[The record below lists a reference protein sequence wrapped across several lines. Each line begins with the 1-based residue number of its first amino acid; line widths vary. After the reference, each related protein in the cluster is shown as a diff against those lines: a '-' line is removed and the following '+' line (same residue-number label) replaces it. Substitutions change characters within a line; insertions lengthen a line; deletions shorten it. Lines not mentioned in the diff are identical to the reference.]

1 MGSYLA
7 TFRTAKGEL
16 KSITVNAS
24 DPISA
29 RRYLRRRGIKT
40 LDFKNTTQSV
50 ETTGVNREKE
60 FIATFKDD
68 RGVVQTTTI
77 KAEDKTTARR
87 LLRRR
92 GIKPENIQP
101 ATLQKA
107 NQTSTKQT
115 REPFEEKSPK
125 KNDESSQNRNL
136 FSADLGKL
144 FKKAPGVKEKAV
156 WASKLSALVDA
167 GVPIVRSLDLM
178 ATQQK
183 LPMFKKALLHVSFEV
198 NQGVAMGAAMRQ
210 IPKVFDQLTIAM
222 IEAGEA
228 GGVLDES
235 LKRLAKLLEDNAK
248 LQNQIKG
255 ALGYPVAVLVIAILV
270 FLGMTIFLIPTF
282 AGIFED
288 LGAELP
294 AFTQLLVNF
303 SELLRSPTALYFVGI
318 IILSVWLFLRYYNTH
333 DGRRQVDRLVLKLP
347 LFGELIMMTATAQFC
362 RIFSSLTRA
371 GVPILMSLEISSDTA
386 GNSIISDAILESRAL
401 VQEGV
406 LLSTALMRQKVLP
419 DMALNML
426 SIGEETGEM
435 DKMLS
440 KVADFYE
447 DEVGAMVKAL
457 TSMLE
462 PAMIVVVGGIV
473 GSILLAMYLPMFT
486 VFDQIQ

>member
-1 MGSYLA
+1 MA
-7 TFRTAKGEL
+7 A
-16 KSITVNAS
+16 
-24 DPISA
+24 
-29 RRYLRRRGIKT
+29 
-40 LDFKNTTQSV
+40 
-50 ETTGVNREKE
+50 
-60 FIATFKDD
+60 FIASYTGPTGQP
-68 RGVVQTTTI
+68 RTVTI
-77 KAEDKTTARR
+77 KATDVGEAKK

-92 GIKPENIQP
+92 GIRADELRPVTPGNTKDG
-101 ATLQKA
+101 KA
-107 NQTSTKQT
+107 DAAAEGGLGSFDLN
-115 REPFEEKSPK
+115 RLFE
-125 KNDESSQNRNL
+125 
-136 FSADLGKL
+136 
-144 FKKAPGVKEKAV
+144 KAPGVKEKAV
-156 WASKLSALVDA
+156 FASKLAALVDA

-183 LPMFKKALLHVSFEV
+183 LPMFKRALTKVSLDV
-198 NQGVAMGAAMRQ
+198 NEGIALATSLRQ
-210 IPKVFDQLTIAM
+210 WPKVFDQLSIAM
-222 IEAGEA
+222 VEAGEA
-228 GGVLDES
+228 GGVLDEA

-294 AFTQLLVNF
+294 AFTQLLVDL
-303 SELLRSPTALYFVGI
+303 SALLRSSVALYALGV
-318 IILSVWLFLRYYNTH
+318 ILLAIWLLGRFYATH
-333 DGRRQVDRLVLKLP
+333 KGRRTIDRLVLKLP
-347 LFGELIMMTATAQFC
+347 LFGELILMTATAQFC

-371 GVPILMSLEISSDTA
+371 GVPILMSMEISSETA
-386 GNSIISDAILESRAL
+386 GNAIISDAILASRSM

-406 LLSTALMRQKVLP
+406 LLSNALIRQKVLP

-426 SIGEETGEM
+426 AIGEETGEM

>member
-1 MGSYLA
+1 MAAFISTYASPTGQP
-7 TFRTAKGEL
+7 RT
-16 KSITVNAS
+16 V
-24 DPISA
+24 
-29 RRYLRRRGIKT
+29 
-40 LDFKNTTQSV
+40 
-50 ETTGVNREKE
+50 
-60 FIATFKDD
+60 
-68 RGVVQTTTI
+68 TI
-77 KAEDKTTARR
+77 KAANLAEAKK

-92 GIKPENIQP
+92 GIRAEDLRPVSPGNTKD
-101 ATLQKA
+101 AKA
-107 NQTSTKQT
+107 NGAEARGLKSIDLK
-115 REPFEEKSPK
+115 RIFE
-125 KNDESSQNRNL
+125 
-136 FSADLGKL
+136 
-144 FKKAPGVKEKAV
+144 KAPGVKEKAV
-156 WASKLSALVDA
+156 FASKLAALVDA

-183 LPMFKKALLHVSFEV
+183 LPMFKRALTKVSLDV
-198 NQGVAMGAAMRQ
+198 NEGIALATALRQ
-210 IPKVFDQLTIAM
+210 WPKVFDQLSIAM
-222 IEAGEA
+222 VEAGEA
-228 GGVLDES
+228 GGVLDEA

-255 ALGYPVAVLVIAILV
+255 ALGYPLAVLVIAILV

-303 SELLRSPTALYFVGI
+303 SELLRSPLAVYAAGA
-318 IILSVWLFLRYYNTH
+318 ILVSIWLLSRFYATYN
-333 DGRRQVDRLVLKLP
+333 GRRTIDRLVLKLP
-347 LFGELIMMTATAQFC
+347 LFGELILMTATAQFC

-371 GVPILMSLEISSDTA
+371 GVPILMSMEISSETA
-386 GNSIISDAILESRAL
+386 GNSIISDAILASRGM

-406 LLSTALMRQKVLP
+406 LLSNALVRHKVLP

-426 SIGEETGEM
+426 AIGEETGEM

-462 PAMIVVVGGIV
+462 PTMIVVVGGIV

>member
-1 MGSYLA
+1 MA
-7 TFRTAKGEL
+7 TFTATYTSATGQELTLTLKANDVATAK
-16 KSITVNAS
+16 
-24 DPISA
+24 
-29 RRYLRRRGIKT
+29 RQLRRRGIKAT
-40 LDFKNTTQSV
+40 ELRAS
-50 ETTGVNREKE
+50 ETGSGRNRKKE
-60 FIATFKDD
+60 TSA
-68 RGVVQTTTI
+68 
-77 KAEDKTTARR
+77 
-87 LLRRR
+87 
-92 GIKPENIQP
+92 
-101 ATLQKA
+101 KA
-107 NQTSTKQT
+107 NETSGG
-115 REPFEEKSPK
+115 SLL
-125 KNDESSQNRNL
+125 SI
-136 FSADLGKL
+136 DLGEAFQKP
-144 FKKAPGVKEKAV
+144 PGVKEKAV
-156 WASKLSALVDA
+156 WASKLAALVDA

-183 LPMFKKALLHVSFEV
+183 LPMFKKALTAVGVEV
-198 NQGVAMGAAMRQ
+198 NQGTAMGAAMRQ
-210 IPKVFDQLTIAM
+210 WPKVFDQLTVAM
-222 IEAGEA
+222 VEAGEA

-235 LKRLAKLLEDNAK
+235 LKRLAKLLEDNAR

-294 AFTQLLVNF
+294 LFTQLMVDL
-303 SELLRSPTALYFVGI
+303 SKLLRSSAALVFAGALLVA
-318 IILSVWLFLRYYNTH
+318 VWLFNRYYAT
-333 DGRRQVDRLVLKLP
+333 DKGRRVVDRLMLKVP
-347 LFGELIMMTATAQFC
+347 LFGDLIMKTATAQFC

-371 GVPILMSLEISSDTA
+371 GVPILMALDISSETA
-386 GNSIISDAILESRAL
+386 GNSIISDAILDSRAL

-406 LLSTALMRQKVLP
+406 LLSTALTRQKVLP
-419 DMALNML
+419 DMALSML

-435 DKMLS
+435 DQMLS

-447 DEVGAMVKAL
+447 DEVSASVKAL

>member
-1 MGSYLA
+1 MASFVATYTGS
-7 TFRTAKGEL
+7 TGQPRTL
-16 KSITVNAS
+16 TVRAADLS
-24 DPISA
+24 EA
-29 RRYLRRRGIKT
+29 RKQLRRRGIRATDVKPSGNDT
-40 LDFKNTTQSV
+40 RGS
-50 ETTGVNREKE
+50 EK
-60 FIATFKDD
+60 KDA
-68 RGVVQTTTI
+68 G
-77 KAEDKTTARR
+77 
-87 LLRRR
+87 
-92 GIKPENIQP
+92 GGM
-101 ATLQKA
+101 
-107 NQTSTKQT
+107 S
-115 REPFEEKSPK
+115 F
-125 KNDESSQNRNL
+125 
-136 FSADLGKL
+136 DLGRA
-144 FKKAPGVKEKAV
+144 FEKAPGVKEKAV
-156 WASKLSALVDA
+156 FASKLAALVDA

-183 LPMFKKALLHVSFEV
+183 LPMFKRALVRVSLDV
-198 NQGVAMGAAMRQ
+198 NEGIALGTAIRKW
-210 IPKVFDQLTIAM
+210 PKVFDQLSVAM
-222 IEAGEA
+222 VEAGEA

-294 AFTQLLVNF
+294 AFTQLLVDL
-303 SELLRSPTALYFVGI
+303 SKLLRSVMALYIVGA
-318 IILSVWLFLRYYNTH
+318 ILIAVWMFARYYQTH
-333 DGRRQVDRLVLKLP
+333 NGRRQVDRLMLKVP
-347 LFGELIMMTATAQFC
+347 LFGELIMTTATAQFC

-371 GVPILMSLEISSDTA
+371 GVPILMSLEISSQTA

-406 LLSTALMRQKVLP
+406 LLSTALIRQKVLP

-447 DEVGAMVKAL
+447 DEVSAMVKAL

-486 VFDQIQ
+486 VFDKIQ

>member
-1 MGSYLA
+1 MGQFRATYLN
-7 TFRTAKGEL
+7 RKGERL
-16 KSITVNAS
+16 SIT
-24 DPISA
+24 
-29 RRYLRRRGIKT
+29 L
-40 LDFKNTTQSV
+40 
-50 ETTGVNREKE
+50 
-60 FIATFKDD
+60 
-68 RGVVQTTTI
+68 
-77 KAEDKTTARR
+77 KAEDSASIRQQLRKRGFKPIQVESCQQQPDAPGQRTRKFEARCLTTRGRTRTVTLNAASPDYARR
-87 LLRRR
+87 QLRKSGLRVQEIQLVTDTNGGDPDDKGKAPKTKSNLLQSLEEAFQ
-92 GIKPENIQP
+92 KP
-101 ATLQKA
+101 
-107 NQTSTKQT
+107 
-115 REPFEEKSPK
+115 
-125 KNDESSQNRNL
+125 
-136 FSADLGKL
+136 
-144 FKKAPGVKEKAV
+144 PGVKDKAV
-156 WASKLSALVDA
+156 WASKLAALVDA

-183 LPMFKKALLHVSFEV
+183 LPMFKKALTAVGLEV
-198 NQGVAMGAAMRQ
+198 NQGTAMGAAMRQ
-210 IPKVFDQLTIAM
+210 WPKVFDQLTVAM
-222 IEAGEA
+222 VEAGEA

-235 LKRLAKLLEDNAK
+235 LKRLAKLLEDNAR

-294 AFTQLLVNF
+294 LFTQLMVDL
-303 SELLRSPTALYFVGI
+303 SEMLRSSAALVFAGALMVM
-318 IILSVWLFLRYYNTH
+318 VWMFSRYYATH
-333 DGRRQVDRLVLKLP
+333 KGRRVVDRLMLKVP
-347 LFGELIMMTATAQFC
+347 LFGDLIMKTATAQFC

-371 GVPILMSLEISSDTA
+371 GVPILMSLEISSETA
-386 GNSIISDAILESRAL
+386 GNSIISDAILDSRSL

-406 LLSTALMRQKVLP
+406 LLSTALTRQKVLP
-419 DMALNML
+419 DMALSML

-435 DKMLS
+435 DQMLS

-447 DEVGAMVKAL
+447 DEVSASVKAL

>member
-1 MGSYLA
+1 MASFVATYTGS
-7 TFRTAKGEL
+7 TGQPRTL
-16 KSITVNAS
+16 TVRAA
-24 DPISA
+24 DLIEA
-29 RRYLRRRGIKT
+29 RKQLRRRGIRAI
-40 LDFKNTTQSV
+40 DV
-50 ETTGVNREKE
+50 
-60 FIATFKDD
+60 
-68 RGVVQTTTI
+68 
-77 KAEDKTTARR
+77 
-87 LLRRR
+87 
-92 GIKPENIQP
+92 KP
-101 ATLQKA
+101 
-107 NQTSTKQT
+107 S
-115 REPFEEKSPK
+115 S
-125 KNDESSQNRNL
+125 NDVPGSGNNDAGGGMS
-136 FSADLGKL
+136 FDLGRA
-144 FKKAPGVKEKAV
+144 FEKAPGVKEKAV
-156 WASKLSALVDA
+156 FASKLAALVDA
-167 GVPIVRSLDLM
+167 GVPIVRSLGLM
-178 ATQQK
+178 ASQQK
-183 LPMFKKALLHVSFEV
+183 LPMFKRALTKMSLDV
-198 NQGVAMGAAMRQ
+198 NEGVALGAAIRKW
-210 IPKVFDQLTIAM
+210 PKVFDQLSVAM
-222 IEAGEA
+222 VEAGEA

-235 LKRLAKLLEDNAK
+235 LKRLAKLLEDHAK

-270 FLGMTIFLIPTF
+270 FLSMTIFLVPTF

-294 AFTQLLVNF
+294 AFTQLLVNL
-303 SELLRSPTALYFVGI
+303 STLLRSVVALYIVGALLI
-318 IILSVWLFLRYYNTH
+318 AIWMFSRYYGTH
-333 DGRRQVDRLVLKLP
+333 NGRRQVDRLILKVP

-371 GVPILMSLEISSDTA
+371 GVPILMSLEISSQTA

-406 LLSTALMRQKVLP
+406 LLSTALIRQKVLP

-447 DEVGAMVKAL
+447 DEVSAMVKAL

>member
-1 MGSYLA
+1 MASFVATYTGS
-7 TFRTAKGEL
+7 TGQPRTL
-16 KSITVNAS
+16 TVRAADLS
-24 DPISA
+24 EA
-29 RRYLRRRGIKT
+29 RKQLRRRGIRATDVKPSGNDT
-40 LDFKNTTQSV
+40 RGSKK
-50 ETTGVNREKE
+50 KE
-60 FIATFKDD
+60 AGGGMSF
-68 RGVVQTTTI
+68 
-77 KAEDKTTARR
+77 
-87 LLRRR
+87 
-92 GIKPENIQP
+92 
-101 ATLQKA
+101 
-107 NQTSTKQT
+107 
-115 REPFEEKSPK
+115 
-125 KNDESSQNRNL
+125 
-136 FSADLGKL
+136 DLGRA
-144 FKKAPGVKEKAV
+144 FEKAPGVKEKAV
-156 WASKLSALVDA
+156 FASKLAALVDA

-183 LPMFKKALLHVSFEV
+183 LPMFKRALVRVSLDV
-198 NQGVAMGAAMRQ
+198 NEGVALGTAIRKW
-210 IPKVFDQLTIAM
+210 PKVFDQLSVAM
-222 IEAGEA
+222 VEAGEA

-294 AFTQLLVNF
+294 AFTQLLVDL
-303 SELLRSPTALYFVGI
+303 SKLLRSVMALYIVGALLI
-318 IILSVWLFLRYYNTH
+318 AVWMFARYYQTH
-333 DGRRQVDRLVLKLP
+333 NGRRQVDRLMLKVP

-371 GVPILMSLEISSDTA
+371 GVPILMSLEISSQTA

-406 LLSTALMRQKVLP
+406 LLSTALIRQKVLP

-447 DEVGAMVKAL
+447 DEVSAMVKAL

-486 VFDQIQ
+486 VFDKIQ